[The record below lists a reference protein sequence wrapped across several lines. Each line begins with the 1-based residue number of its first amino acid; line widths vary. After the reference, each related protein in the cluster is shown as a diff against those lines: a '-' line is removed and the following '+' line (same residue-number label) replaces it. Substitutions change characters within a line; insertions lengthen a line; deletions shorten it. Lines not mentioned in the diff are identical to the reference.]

1 MKYYF
6 LIALFILGCSSKDVF
21 MPKNPVEK
29 KLNNKTQTKELYF
42 YTKKTLT
49 FRELDLTYKNPD
61 MFDKD
66 GANGEYVYYTEDNK
80 KLGKYKLVNKNLAV
94 NGKKLLIVDENKTIS
109 FDDLIF
115 SASKKNNFLAL
126 VFENNAFG
134 VYDLDKDKMIFYQ
147 KDEPTLSSKFLFA
160 NPLFY
165 KDLILFPMLR
175 GKVEIYDLKNNKYIN
190 SIFVSDSPINDNI
203 IFMKIVNNQLFIAS
217 PTRLILFNP
226 NFLINYDADIKH
238 ILSDGKYL
246 YLFLVGG
253 KVVKL
258 DSNLKKIKEINLKFA
273 DYFAPSICNGEIY
286 TVTSNKYLVKLT
298 KDLNVTVYKGNYFDT
313 HSPLKIKG
321 CKIYNSDKVY
331 FIE

>member
-1 MKYYF
+1 MKKFFYI
-6 LIALFILGCSSKDVF
+6 LLLFMLGCTNKDQF
-21 MPKNPVEK
+21 IPEKPV
-29 KLNNKTQTKELYF
+29 NKTLANTKKAKELYS
-42 YTKKTLT
+42 YTTKHLT
-49 FRELDLTYKNPD
+49 FRELNLVYKKKSF
-61 MFDKD
+61 FDD
-66 GANGEYVYYTEDNK
+66 GVWGEYVFYSDS
-80 KLGKYKLVNKNLAV
+80 
-94 NGKKLLIVDENKTIS
+94 GKKLNKYKIVNDNLGVYGNNLLIIDENKTVK
-109 FDDLIF
+109 FNDLILT
-115 SASKKNNFLAL
+115 ATKKDNLIAL
-126 VFENNAFG
+126 IFENNSYGLFD
-134 VYDLDKDKMIFYQ
+134 VIQNKLIFYQ
-147 KDEPTLSSKFLFA
+147 KDQNVLSSKFLTSA
-160 NPLFY
+160 PLFY
-165 KDLILFPMLR
+165 KDLILYPMLN
-175 GKVEIYDLKNNKYIN
+175 GKVEIFDLRDYKTIN
-190 SIFVSDSPINDNI
+190 SIYVSDSPINNNI

-273 DYFAPSICNGEIY
+273 DYFAPSFCNGDIY

-298 KDLNVTVYKGNYFDT
+298 KDLNVTVYKGNDFDT